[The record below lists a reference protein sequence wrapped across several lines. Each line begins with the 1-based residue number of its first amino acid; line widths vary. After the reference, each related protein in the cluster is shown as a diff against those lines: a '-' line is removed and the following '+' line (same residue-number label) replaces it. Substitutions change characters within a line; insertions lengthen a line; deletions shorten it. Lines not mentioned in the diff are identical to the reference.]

1 MRKILLAVLFSI
13 VAATPSQ
20 AHPHVW
26 ITGRETVVFDTEG
39 RIAAIRESWVFDE
52 MYSAFATQGVG
63 KSGQLPTKEDLAPL
77 AKTNVESL
85 AEYEYFTHAKA
96 DGKKVEFATPT
107 EYTLEERPD
116 KLVVLTFTVP
126 LKTPVKISRFFN
138 LQVYDPTYYVAFSL
152 EEKDPASLAGAPQG
166 CSLSVAGANPLADT
180 DKQKLSEAFFA
191 NLSPG
196 SNFGMKLASSVTV
209 ACP

>member
-1 MRKILLAVLFSI
+1 MWKFLLAALFSI
-13 VAATPSQ
+13 VAATPSK

-26 ITGRETVVFDTEG
+26 ITGRETVVFDAEG
-39 RIAAIRESWVFDE
+39 RIAAVQHAWVFDE

-63 KSGQLPTKEDLAPL
+63 KDGQLPTKEDLAPL

-85 AEYEYFTHAKA
+85 ADYDYFTHAKA

-107 EYTLEERPD
+107 DYTLEERPD
-116 KLVVLTFTVP
+116 KLVVLIFTVP
-126 LKTPVKISRFFN
+126 LKTPVKITRFFS

-152 EEKDPASLAGAPQG
+152 DDKDPVSLASAPQG
-166 CSLSVAGANPLADT
+166 CSTNVAGANPLADT
-180 DKQKLSEAFFA
+180 EKQKLSEAFFA

-196 SNFGMKLASSVTV
+196 ANFGMKLASSVTV